1 MKKQNVDQLFFQLLW
16 KFNENLKAEGTN
28 TVSFFIIKKLIMN
41 SN

>member
-16 KFNENLKAEGTN
+16 KFNGNLKAEGIN